1 MPART
6 PRSRILDRC
15 DVLPAKNWS
24 GKRDSNPRPSA
35 WKADALPLSYSR
47 SSHLATT
54 RWWRGEDSNL
64 RRLRRQIYSLL
75 PLTARVPLQR
85 RHELERGKRGARRQ
99 RAGEGT
105 RTPNRLITNEMLY
118 QLSYASASRGRSGSR
133 NIERATGTV
142 KVPVGRGR
150 RQSVGWPGLARGPA
164 GCRATGGSR
173 GPAGSV
179 TAQVNSKRQ
188 PRFNGPC
195 GSSVT
200 PGCLFPRS
208 WRMTGFKLRQ
218 PPGFVDRAY
227 LVFWLL
233 AADSPNYR

>member
-1 MPART
+1 MEVAAGLRGD
-6 PRSRILDRC
+6 PREVDQRPPSDG
-15 DVLPAKNWS
+15 WS

-47 SSHLATT
+47 SSCFTTT

-118 QLSYASASRGRSGSR
+118 QLSYASASRGRSGTAK
-133 NIERATGTV
+133 IERGSGAV
-142 KVPVGRGR
+142 KPR
-150 RQSVGWPGLARGPA
+150 LETAN
-164 GCRATGGSR
+164 GSR
-173 GPAGSV
+173 RAHV
-179 TAQVNSKRQ
+179 KRQ
-188 PRFNGPC
+188 PRYQRIVWC
-195 GSSVT
+195 ASVA
-200 PGCLFPRS
+200 PGCLFPR
-208 WRMTGFKLRQ
+208 RQ
-218 PPGFVDRAY
+218 
-227 LVFWLL
+227 
-233 AADSPNYR
+233 